1 MVPHRSCFIS
11 LLLSFLEGQSGV
23 RFNILMVYTSL
34 YQYFKC
40 NMALWPWNFVL
51 IYLKRN
57 LVLESQGPLNWLM
70 QKFSNI
76 SGYWRIFNNFRFY
89 RDFTLWSEWLFF
101 HYVHLLFP
109 FFKKLFFPFSLST
122 SFLFLFGLLFPFS
135 FLDFYFPFLSLF
147 YLDICLLF
155 SFWTFIQSRSHFGF
169 LPNFFYVHT
178 SYRQFVKLHFLC
190 CALQGFNL

>member
-76 SGYWRIFNNFRFY
+76 SGYWRIFNNFRLRFFTAILHRGLRNDFFSLRSFTFSIFFY
-89 RDFTLWSEWLFF
+89 FYFPFLFRLVFPFFIWTPISLFF
-101 HYVHLLFP
+101 FGLLFP
-109 FFKKLFFPFSLST
+109 IIFLFPIFLWTFFFS
-122 SFLFLFGLLFPFS
+122 FLFGLLFNRGHILVF
-135 FLDFYFPFLSLF
+135 FQIFF
-147 YLDICLLF
+147 
-155 SFWTFIQSRSHFGF
+155 TFILRT
-169 LPNFFYVHT
+169 V
-178 SYRQFVKLHFLC
+178 
-190 CALQGFNL
+190 NL